1 MFETLMANPLNATE
15 GSYVI
20 VAQRE
25 SDAPHA
31 MRYAIIN
38 SDTLLV
44 RAKFSGESA
53 KKEMEAEIV
62 IILAEK
68 TPKSSGSLEEML
80 AGDDAL
86 ATALAK
92 SEERKKPTGK

>member
-1 MFETLMANPLNATE
+1 MFQTLMANPLNATE
-15 GSYVI
+15 GSYLI

-25 SDAPHA
+25 SVAPHA

-38 SDTLLV
+38 SDTLQV
-44 RAKFSGESA
+44 RATFSGESA
-53 KKEMEAEIV
+53 KKEMEAAVV

-68 TPKSSGSLEEML
+68 TPDSKGSLEEML

-86 ATALAK
+86 AKAIAK
-92 SEERKKPTGK
+92 SEERKTTVKK